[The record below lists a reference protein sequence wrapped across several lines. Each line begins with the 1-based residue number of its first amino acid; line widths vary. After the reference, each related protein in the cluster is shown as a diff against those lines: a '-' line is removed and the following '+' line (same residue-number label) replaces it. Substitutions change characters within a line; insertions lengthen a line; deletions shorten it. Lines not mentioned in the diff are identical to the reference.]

1 MTIRNTILGFLIFLG
16 LPSCIGDKFVE
27 YRPHHLIDEIKYYRE
42 SELDSMEFLNTIHVL
57 DYYGED
63 FKTKNGNVIFIT
75 QELSEDW
82 ELVWNYT
89 TKANDNDWLK
99 KYAKK

>member
-1 MTIRNTILGFLIFLG
+1 MTIRNTILGFSIFLG
-16 LPSCIGDKFVE
+16 LPSCNEDKFVE
-27 YRPHHLIDEIKYYRE
+27 YRPHYLSDENKYYRE
-42 SELDSMEFLNTIHVL
+42 SELDSIEFLNTIQVL

-63 FKTKNGNVIFIT
+63 FKAKNGNVIFIT
-75 QELSEDW
+75 RELSEDW

-99 KYAKK
+99 KHREK